1 MADALIG
8 YGIGLS
14 GTPKDYTSVVAA
26 RQRQQDLEG
35 AKAAQKQDKLFEPI
49 YKSLVVNDKMY
60 MPYRTEEVARELAQT
75 VSDLRAAQESGDLR
89 KAFEVQQRISQKL
102 LQYNQERVSMDKT
115 LSEYNKGNFLLSENP
130 ASFYSLKNSEEAK
143 ALAAKSDGEYFV
155 DPTLGVI
162 GSSPVKKTDIAALY
176 SRLSSSLKG
185 TPTGETET
193 IYVPDGK
200 GGSVP
205 VSREKVMYRP
215 EDLRARLESSFESD
229 EIYRKNAIF
238 NYKQKFSTEGMD
250 ANTIRKNAK
259 DYWIANGMEFLNPPT
274 SKPLA
279 GGKGGIN
286 ISIDNGG
293 AEDNIDNPF
302 GGEVAI
308 NMRFPTGVSEYPLS
322 HATQMGDIV
331 ATIPTQ
337 STAFTMG
344 GNKKISRAGVSQ
356 STANMQGV
364 TRVMSQDYTIPFAYS
379 TNNLLPEGVRMYA
392 GTTVSKGQIVHPDLQ
407 HWLLTRGER
416 NGKPLLE
423 AAVVTFRK
431 DKQSGT
437 EFYESAGLM
446 NQDRWFSENKQNKP
460 EVKRLHEQLLAEE
473 KKIMS
478 EVTRVNDNFKATVRS
493 LNASPAQPKP
503 QQTTPAK
510 KPKLTKQEAE
520 SFFR

>member
-14 GTPKDYTSVVAA
+14 GTPKDYTSIVAA
-26 RQRQQDLEG
+26 RQRQQDLEY
-35 AKAAQKQDKLFEPI
+35 AKKAQKQDKLFEPI
-49 YKSLVVNDKMY
+49 YKSLLVDDKLY
-60 MPYRTEEVARELAQT
+60 MPYRMEDVSRDLAQSVT
-75 VSDLRAAQESGDLR
+75 DLESAKSSGDLR
-89 KAFEVQQRISQKL
+89 KAYEIQQRLSQKL
-102 LQYNQERVSMDKT
+102 LQYGQERKAFDNT
-115 LSEYNKGNFLLSENP
+115 LSEYNKGNFLLSESP
-130 ASFYSLKNSEEAK
+130 EKFYTLKNSAEAN
-143 ALAAKSDGEYFV
+143 ALAEKSEGEYFI
-155 DPTLGVI
+155 DPNMGVI
-162 GSSPVKKTDIAALY
+162 GSSPVKKTDVAALY
-176 SRLSSSLKG
+176 SSLSSSLKG

-200 GGSVP
+200 GGMVP
-205 VSREKVMYRP
+205 VTKEKIIYRP
-215 EDLRARLESSFESD
+215 EDLRARLETSFESD
-229 EIYRKNAIF
+229 DLYRKNALY
-238 NYKQKFSTEGMD
+238 NYKQKFSTDGMD
-250 ANTIRKNAK
+250 AKTIRQNAK
-259 DYWIANGMEFLNPPT
+259 DYWVSNGMAFLNPPT
-274 SKPLA
+274 SKTLP

-286 ISIDNGG
+286 ISIGNGG
-293 AEDNIDNPF
+293 AEDNIDKPF

-364 TRVMSQDYTIPFAYS
+364 TRVMSQDYTIPSAYS
-379 TNNLLPEGVRMYA
+379 INNLLPEGVRMYA

-431 DKQSGT
+431 DNKSGT

-446 NQDRWFSENKQNKP
+446 N
-460 EVKRLHEQLLAEE
+460 
-473 KKIMS
+473 
-478 EVTRVNDNFKATVRS
+478 
-493 LNASPAQPKP
+493 
-503 QQTTPAK
+503 
-510 KPKLTKQEAE
+510 
-520 SFFR
+520 